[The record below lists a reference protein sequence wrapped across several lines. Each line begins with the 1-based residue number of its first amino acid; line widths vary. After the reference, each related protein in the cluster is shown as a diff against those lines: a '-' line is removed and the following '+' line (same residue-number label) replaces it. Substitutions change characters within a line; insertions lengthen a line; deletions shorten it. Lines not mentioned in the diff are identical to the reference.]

1 MPSGFKTPST
11 AVNEAISDALH
22 AKTLIFAAASNLSN
36 FTSITFPG
44 LLFQTFRLLCMFST
58 TAGAKPTCHFN
69 PAALK
74 KARFNFAILGEGINV
89 PPVQCGAIQKP
100 LYGTSF
106 STIIAA
112 GVAAQI
118 ADFSSHPDV
127 RGKIDDVGSLY
138 QVEGM
143 SAVFAQMVS
152 AVDNGYHCL
161 TPWKLLGGLSIES
174 TSEEDIRA
182 DICKK
187 ISSALTTR
195 YDIRV

>member
-1 MPSGFKTPST
+1 MPSGFTTPNN
-11 AVNEAISDALH
+11 AVNDAISDALH

-36 FTSITFPG
+36 FTSIAFPG
-44 LLFQTFRLLCMFST
+44 RLFQTFRLFCMFST
-58 TAGAKPTCHFN
+58 TAGAKPTCDFN

-74 KARFNFAILGEGINV
+74 EARFNFAILGEGINV
-89 PPVQCGAIQKP
+89 PPVQQGAIQKP
-100 LYGTSF
+100 LCGTSF

-118 ADFSSHPDV
+118 IDFSSHPDV
-127 RGKIDDVGSLY
+127 RGKIDDVESLC

-152 AVDNGYHCL
+152 AVDNSYHCL
-161 TPWKLLGGLSIES
+161 TPWKLLGGLTVED
-174 TSEEDIRA
+174 TPEEDIRA

-187 ISSALTTR
+187 ISTALTTR
-195 YDIRV
+195 YDVRV